1 MDQAF
6 NLAPLLLTLA
16 MRQVAELVVRRDA
29 PGERPGEGKASI
41 IFWYIAYLTILA
53 LALWHAWRTPIMSQ
67 PWWGYAVIWIG
78 MVLRLASLREIGV
91 YYHPLILLR
100 EGHRLIDAGP
110 YRRLRHPLHLGLHIE
125 MLGLALLAGTVPG
138 WIALGLSLLVLAR
151 RNMQEERELE
161 KFFGVTYRGYRS
173 HAWDVID
180 LLPGNHKS

>member
-16 MRQVAELVVRRDA
+16 MRQVAESVLRRDV
-29 PGERPGEGKASI
+29 PGEKPGEGKASVVL
-41 IFWYIAYLTILA
+41 WYIAYLTILA
-53 LALWHAWRTPIMSQ
+53 PALWRVWSTPMMSH

-78 MVLRLASLREIGV
+78 MVLRLVSLREIGV
-91 YYHPLILLR
+91 YYHQLILLR

-110 YRRLRHPLHLGLHIE
+110 YRWLRHPLHLGLHIE
-125 MLGLALLAGTVPG
+125 MLGLALLAGAVPG

-151 RNMQEERELE
+151 RNMQEERALE
-161 KFFGVTYRGYRS
+161 KFFGVTYRGYRG

-180 LLPGNHKS
+180 LLPGDHKS